1 MRGMGSQRTAAVV
14 VLIGIALA
22 ACGEQS
28 RVDPNAVVRVSGAV
42 QLPDGSPLADRAVKL
57 GTGISEGEVGLALLT
72 VGLSCT
78 SGNCRGDRFDA
89 TTGDDGS
96 YAFQLK
102 GSDTQSSFGE
112 AVSVL
117 MSASAPPA
125 SSQVSGASI
134 SARFKVQT
142 EDVRLPT
149 LTLVDPG
156 LALTGDTDV
165 RATWSTPAAGP
176 YTLAFETSEE
186 IVWQTVS
193 ASPSATVDPRL
204 LEDSSGRTVVFAE
217 RADEILGSPVTIRW
231 RSPGTAYAG
240 GFGPPPSRGQPC
252 RYADG
257 TGTVG
262 PEVRPCGLTDGDLAS
277 TATSPSLCPATSGP
291 ATSTPATA
299 PCPQATS
306 VVVSTGAAVPGQ
318 LVVVR
323 GCTGGCAVETS
334 PDGTTFTPVGSVS
347 DDFGALALDGRP
359 VVAVRVGLGAQE
371 TLREVSVWGP
381 RPAKPALRPIGADGR
396 EKLEDGFGGGAPDTD
411 GGVPT
416 WLVAAAAAL
425 AAAALAGVAYV
436 LGRRRRPA

>member
-1 MRGMGSQRTAAVV
+1 MRGMGSLRTAAAV
-14 VLIGIALA
+14 VLIGVGLA

-28 RVDPNAVVRVSGAV
+28 RVDPNAVIRVSGVV
-42 QLPDGSPLADRAVKL
+42 QQPDGSPLTGRAVKL
-57 GTGISEGEVGLALLT
+57 GTGISDGEVGLALLS

-78 SGNCRGDRFDA
+78 SGKCRGDRFDA

-134 SARFKVQT
+134 SARFKVQA

-156 LALTGDTDV
+156 LTLAGDADV

-176 YTLAFETSEE
+176 YTLAFETSEQ

-204 LEDSSGRTVVFAE
+204 LEDSSGRAVVFAE
-217 RADEILGSPVTIRW
+217 RSDEILGSPVTIRW

-257 TGTVG
+257 TGTLG
-262 PEVRPCGLTDGDLAS
+262 PVVRTCGLTDGDLAS
-277 TATSPSLCPATSGP
+277 IASSPSLCPT
-291 ATSTPATA
+291 TSTPATA

-306 VVVSTGAAVPGQ
+306 VVVSTGAPVPAE

-323 GCTGGCAVETS
+323 GCTGGCPVETS
-334 PDGTTFTPVGSVS
+334 ADGSTFTPAGSVS
-347 DDFGALALDGRP
+347 DNFGALALDGRP
-359 VVAVRVGLGAQE
+359 VTAVRVGLGAEE
-371 TLREVSVWGP
+371 TLREVSLWGP

-396 EKLEDGFGGGAPDTD
+396 ERLQDGFGD
-411 GGVPT
+411 GSDPSDGRVPT
-416 WLVAAAAAL
+416 WLIAAAAIL
-425 AAAALAGVAYV
+425 AATALAGVAYV